1 MRGAKNCIAINTG
14 TLHVSLSSR
23 ISMFMSLPSTY
34 EPLTEVSHERFER
47 SNVIE
52 MPNRIVFNF
61 STGL

>member
-1 MRGAKNCIAINTG
+1 MRGAKNCTEINTG
-14 TLHVSLSSR
+14 TLHISLGSR

-34 EPLTEVSHERFER
+34 ESLTKVSHERFEQ